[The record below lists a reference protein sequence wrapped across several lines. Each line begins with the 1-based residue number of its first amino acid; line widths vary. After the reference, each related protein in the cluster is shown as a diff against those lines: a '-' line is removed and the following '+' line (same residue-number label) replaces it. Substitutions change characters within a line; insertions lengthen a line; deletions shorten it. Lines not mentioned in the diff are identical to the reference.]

1 MKPKQNTRRPDNK
14 FQDLGNLLKEKSMAK
29 GGAPTIGTTD
39 PLARKAANN
48 SVKNKTIHSNS
59 VP

>member
-39 PLARKAANN
+39 PLARQAANN
-48 SVKNKTIHSNS
+48 
-59 VP
+59 